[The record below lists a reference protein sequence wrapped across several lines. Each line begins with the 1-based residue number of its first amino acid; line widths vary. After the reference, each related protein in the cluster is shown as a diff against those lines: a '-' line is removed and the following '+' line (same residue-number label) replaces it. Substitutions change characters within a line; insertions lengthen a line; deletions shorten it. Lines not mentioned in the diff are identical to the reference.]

1 MNAVQLINWTVIN
14 LFLIAIVMGRRS
26 DHSRAELEQLI
37 LQEGHRQMA
46 EAGFARF
53 SARQVAKRVGY
64 SIGTLYNVFGSH
76 DRLVLAINTQTFG
89 LWASHLQ
96 LKLDE
101 AGPDRIRALVEGY
114 FSFASEHRNL
124 WMAIYDHRLPPGSE
138 MPEEFQAKRG
148 VLTDIVISE
157 VAKSLPESSRAEA
170 PGLARSLI
178 ATVHGHCTF
187 ALNGTFQLMGV
198 AEPIEMALSRVRESL
213 AAVKGPSSG

>member
-1 MNAVQLINWTVIN
+1 
-14 LFLIAIVMGRRS
+14 
-26 DHSRAELEQLI
+26 
-37 LQEGHRQMA
+37 
-46 EAGFARF
+46 
-53 SARQVAKRVGY
+53 
-64 SIGTLYNVFGSH
+64 VFGSH
-76 DRLVLAINTQTFG
+76 DRLVLAINTQTFR

-101 AGPDRIRALVEGY
+101 AGADRIRALVEGY

-138 MPEEFQAKRG
+138 MPEEFQAERG
-148 VLTDIVISE
+148 VLTEIVISE
-157 VAKSLPESSRAEA
+157 VAKSLPESSREEA

-187 ALNGTFQLMGV
+187 ALNGTFELMGV

-213 AAVKGPSSG
+213 AAVKGPSSGPQCGPQR